1 MLRLLRY
8 SLSCL
13 AVLSIASMSFAGNPA
28 DVANFTDVN
37 YGAGGYNQITG
48 LSWGSRGGNNYLFIC
63 NRQGQI
69 FVIKNGSAQAG
80 VLTTVSPCYTGDG
93 EVGLES
99 IQTDVDFGG
108 SNPYVYIYVTE
119 TSGSPGVARVHR
131 YTFADNGTVSLSSK
145 TAVGPV
151 MPTHGINH
159 NGGGITQDSSGRIYA
174 GVGNNNNGINE
185 GGNTLPPPSTTPNP
199 NMLTSLGSKVV
210 RFNRDGSA
218 AGGSSYIGSANA
230 TTRFIFAKGFRNP
243 FGLRIRPG
251 TNQLW
256 MSQVGDGYEQIFL
269 ITENSDQGWPTENN
283 QSTTNGLLTPKYA
296 YQTGGPIGNCLTRHT
311 FYTGSTFPAQYQG
324 NLFFCEYAQSR
335 IFRATMNGDSVV
347 SASVTAFVTS
357 AGNPTDINV
366 GPDGALYYGS
376 SASGQVRRLYYT
388 GGSPPAITA
397 QPQNRT
403 VTEGQTAQFSVTATG
418 TGLSYQWQSMP
429 PGGAFANIGGA
440 TTATYTTPATTVG
453 MNNTQYRVVVTN
465 AAGNTTSTAATLT
478 VTTAAPT
485 ISTPPQNQSVVAPA
499 TATFSVTATGT
510 NRTYQWQSMPP
521 GGSFATITGATG
533 ASYTTPATTIGMSGT
548 QYRVIVT
555 TLGGSVTS
563 AAATLTVTAGNVAP
577 SITSQPAS
585 VTVTAPATATFSV
598 TANGTA
604 PLSYQ
609 WQSMPPGGAFATI
622 AGATAS
628 SYTTGATT
636 TGMSGTQYRVIV
648 TNTVGTVTSNAVT
661 LTVNGAPAATPLINP
676 SGGSFSGPVTV
687 RITTATPGAAIHY
700 TTNNTAPTA
709 SSPTYGGPFTV
720 SANAT
725 VRAIATMTGMSN
737 SAEASAV
744 FTITGA
750 TPYGIPYRDPATGI
764 NIPTVAAGLPAT
776 LSATG
781 LFQNPVSAM
790 NPVAGMIPFGVN
802 SPLWSDGAVKKRW
815 IVLPGTARIAFTATG
830 EWTFPTGT
838 ILVKHFD
845 LPINDTNPSQLKRL
859 ETRVFY
865 VDQAGGTSYGAT
877 YKWRADN
884 SEADLLTNAT
894 APLDEVETITT
905 ATGTRTQ
912 TWSYP
917 SRDNCLGCHNTAAGT
932 VLGPKTR
939 QLNGNYY
946 YPGGVTDN
954 QLRTWN
960 YLRMFT
966 TTLNESALGGYARLT
981 PMDDANGTLEQRVRS
996 YLDSNCGQCHRP
1008 GAPSGRA
1015 RWDGRYDTALASTGI
1030 IDAPVL
1036 ADNPL
1041 GLADPRIVYPMSP
1054 ANSML
1059 LQRMLTTGTARMPQ
1073 IASHVVDGDATV
1085 IVTAWINT
1093 LPPSGNTPP
1102 PPPPTGGGGTA
1113 SAASTDAP
1121 SAWGGCGL
1129 TGLEG
1134 VLMLGLLAALRRRK
1148 RTTCPSSGS

>member
-1 MLRLLRY
+1 
-8 SLSCL
+8 
-13 AVLSIASMSFAGNPA
+13 MSFAGNPA
-28 DVANFTDVN
+28 DVANFSDAN

-63 NRQGQI
+63 NRFGDI
-69 FVIKNGSAQAG
+69 YVIKNGTAQAG
-80 VLTTVSPCYTGDG
+80 TLTTVSPCYTGDG

-131 YTFADNGTVSLSSK
+131 YTFSDTGTVALSAK

-174 GVGNNNNGINE
+174 GVGNNNNGVNE
-185 GGNTLPPPSTTPNP
+185 GGDGTAGE
-199 NMLTSLGSKVV
+199 LTSLGSKVV

-218 AGGSSYIGSANA
+218 AGGSNYIGSANA

-251 TNQLW
+251 TSQCW

-283 QSTTNGLLTPKYA
+283 QSTTNGKLIPKYA

-311 FYTGSTFPAQYQG
+311 FYNGSSFPAQYQG

-335 IFRATMNGDSVV
+335 IFRATMNGDAVV
-347 SASVTAFVTS
+347 SASVTAFVTN
-357 AGNPTDINV
+357 AGNPTDIVV

-376 SASGQVRRLYYT
+376 SAAGQVRRLSYT

-429 PGGAFANIGGA
+429 PGGAFANITGA
-440 TTATYTTPATTVG
+440 TGATYTTAATTVG
-453 MNNTQYRVVVTN
+453 MSGTQYRVVVTN
-465 AAGNTTSTAATLT
+465 AAGSTTSAAATLT
-478 VTTAAPT
+478 VNYAAPT
-485 ISTPPQNQSVVAPA
+485 ISSPPQNQSVVAPA
-499 TATFSVTATGT
+499 MATFTVTATGT

-521 GGSFATITGATG
+521 GGAFANITGATA
-533 ASYTTPATTIGMSGT
+533 ASYTTPATTAAMSGT
-548 QYRVIVT
+548 QYRVIVSNP
-555 TLGGSVTS
+555 GGSVTS

-577 SITSQPAS
+577 SITTQPAN

-598 TANGTA
+598 TAGGTA

-609 WQSMPPGGAFATI
+609 WQSMPPGGAFASI

-628 SYTTGATT
+628 SYTTPATT
-636 TGMSGTQYRVIV
+636 TAMSGTQYRVVV
-648 TNTVGTVTSNAVT
+648 TNSVGTITSSAAT
-661 LTVNGAPAATPLINP
+661 LTVNGAPAATPVINP

-709 SSPTYGGPFTV
+709 SSPTYAGPFTV

-737 SAEASAV
+737 SAEASAA
-744 FTITGA
+744 FTITGT

-764 NIPTVAAGLPAT
+764 NIPTVAAGLPST

-790 NPVAGMIPFGVN
+790 TPNAGMIPFGVN

-815 IVLPGTARIAFTATG
+815 IVLPGTARITFTATG

-845 LPINDTNPSQLKRL
+845 LPINDTNPSQTKRL

-917 SRDNCLGCHNTAAGT
+917 SRDNCLNCHNPAAGT

-946 YPGGVTDN
+946 YPSGTTDN

-960 YLRMFT
+960 YLRMFS
-966 TTLNESALGGYARLT
+966 TTLNETAFAGYTKLS
-981 PMDDANGTLEQRVRS
+981 PMSDANATLEQRVRS

-1015 RWDGRYDTALASTGI
+1015 AWDGRYDTALASTGI
-1030 IDAPVL
+1030 IDGQVR
-1036 ADNPL
+1036 ADNLL
-1041 GLADPRIVYPMSP
+1041 GLADPRIVYPMSSS
-1054 ANSML
+1054 NSML
-1059 LQRMLTTGTARMPQ
+1059 LQRMETTGAARMPQ
-1073 IASHVVDGDATV
+1073 IASHVVDDEATV

-1093 LPPSGNTPP
+1093 LPPSGTTPP
-1102 PPPPTGGGGTA
+1102 PTPPPTGGGGGTTTSTA
-1113 SAASTDAP
+1113 SAEGP
-1121 SAWGGCGL
+1121 KAWGGCGL
-1129 TGLEG
+1129 TGLDG
-1134 VLMLGLLAALRRRK
+1134 LLLLGLATWVRRR
-1148 RTTCPSSGS
+1148 RRR